1 MDTQLKKGVLEL
13 CILHQL
19 SLKDMYGYELMKTVK
34 SAFPDVYDASIYAIL
49 RRIHADGC
57 TEVYYGRVSG
67 GPQRKYYR
75 LTARGHEHLRKMTNE
90 WQEILRAVNRLGLPT

>member
-49 RRIHADGC
+49 RRIHAEGHTD
-57 TEVYYGRVSG
+57 VYYGRTSG

-75 LTARGHEHLRKMTNE
+75 LTSQGYEHFQKMMSE
-90 WQEILRAVNRLGLPT
+90 WQEILLAVHRLGIST

>member
-13 CILHQL
+13 CILHLL
-19 SLKDMYGYELMKTVK
+19 SLQDMYGYELMKTVK
-34 SAFPDVYDASIYAIL
+34 SVFPDVYDASIYAIL
-49 RRIHADGC
+49 RRIHAEGH
-57 TEVYYGRVSG
+57 TEVYYGRNSG

-75 LTARGHEHLRKMTNE
+75 LTAPGNQYLRKMTNE